1 MQRPVRAGP
10 HAGPCAP
17 DRTHTT
23 VTIIEGATL
32 EFFGANDSYGTDR
45 CDLNEERYVD
55 KKVADDAILP
65 FGVKGMLPV
74 VTARR
79 KKGGFKTVYAFPF
92 AEGAPDESDALA
104 HELCEATGFV
114 NMLLGEAR
122 ELSGYEFGVIGALN
136 LGVSAEGYCFTRVEV
151 IPGKGRAP
159 AAAPIH
165 LRLET
170 TDVACEPGSLSASVE
185 YDPDGYV
192 RHVSMTE
199 YAENGQVLRAM
210 ADYDWHERGVYVFR
224 VTRTP
229 AGAAADVEPEE
240 LYRRYPKREYDDDY
254 GYGCGG
260 GRGRGRGQGRGR
272 GRGDQR

>member
-1 MQRPVRAGP
+1 M
-10 HAGPCAP
+10 
-17 DRTHTT
+17 
-23 VTIIEGATL
+23 

-45 CDLNEERYVD
+45 CDLSEERYVD
-55 KKVADDAILP
+55 KKVADGSNLP

-74 VTARR
+74 VTSRR

-92 AEGAPDESDALA
+92 AEGTADESDPLA

-136 LGVSAEGYCFTRVEV
+136 LGVSAEGYCFTRVELV
-151 IPGKGRAP
+151 AGVGRKPAGAP
-159 AAAPIH
+159 VH

-170 TDVACEPGSLSASVE
+170 SDVACEPGSLSASVE

-199 YAENGQVLRAM
+199 YAEDGQVYRAM

-224 VTRTP
+224 VTRAP
-229 AGAAADVEPEE
+229 AGSPADVEPEE

-254 GYGCGG
+254 GYGGGRGRG
-260 GRGRGRGQGRGR
+260 GRGRGRGFRR
-272 GRGDQR
+272 